1 MAPKAHCQRVGLTK
15 SKMDYKYTT
24 TFESPLLAC
33 EINESSLI
41 SQASL
46 DNLAPLVPT
55 DIDYDSNIDLLG
67 VAFNAAV
74 VNKFNRNGDGMDT
87 STALKYTK
95 NFVHKPTNIEHD
107 KQKVVGHIASAGFS
121 EYGSS
126 KILSADEVKDKKNPF
141 NIALGAVIYKSVNKN
156 FTDLVE
162 KSLDPADSAYQK
174 VSASWEVGFSDY
186 VLAVGSSDL
195 ENAKIISDPNKIEE
209 LKGFLRSYGGS
220 GKTEEGEDIYR
231 LIMGDIY
238 PLGIAYTLNPAADV
252 RGLYS
257 ELDEAPIA
265 FINDKRDKI
274 SQNKDFNVNEKK
286 DIIAMEIEQTIS
298 ELKELLNEKKFSK
311 EAVASMT
318 ETFSAAIKQRD
329 EQYRKDIE
337 EATSQ
342 KDKAEQEYEGLKA
355 SISELEEKLG
365 AANERIS
372 SFENEQRAEEAV
384 ARFNERMDSLD
395 QAFELDGED
404 REFLA
409 KELKEIESEEAYTSF
424 ASKLEVLWKHKNKET
439 QQAFN
444 DEVQARIDEEVA
456 KRLSTASTED
466 VKPEEALD
474 AAEETDAEVSNAN
487 EAVSAEEPS
496 LREKFK
502 AAFTRDNIE
511 IS

>member
-1 MAPKAHCQRVGLTK
+1 
-15 SKMDYKYTT
+15 MDYKYTT

-74 VNKFNRNGDGMDT
+74 VNKFNKNGDGMDT

-121 EYGSS
+121 DYASS
-126 KILSADEVKDKKNPF
+126 KILNDNQVRNEKNPF

-162 KSLDPADSAYQK
+162 RSLDPADSAYQK

-186 VLAVGSSDL
+186 VLAVGSTDL
-195 ENAKIISDPNKIEE
+195 KDAKIISDPSEIEE
-209 LKGFLRSYGGS
+209 LKGYLKSYGGS
-220 GKTEEGEDIYR
+220 GKTDKGERIYR

-238 PLGIAYTLNPAADV
+238 PLGVAYTLNPAADV

-257 ELDEAPIA
+257 ESEDAPIA

-274 SQNKDFNVNEKK
+274 SQNNKINVNTKK
-286 DIIAMEIEQTIS
+286 DIIAMEIENTIS

-318 ETFSAAIKQRD
+318 DTFSKAIRERD

-337 EATSQ
+337 AAKSAKESAIKEHDELKSSL
-342 KDKAEQEYEGLKA
+342 AE
-355 SISELEEKLG
+355 IEEKLG

-372 SFENEQRAEEAV
+372 AFENEKKAEEAV
-384 ARFNERMDSLD
+384 ARFNERMDDLD
-395 QAFELDGED
+395 TKFELDDED

-409 KELKEIESEEAYTSF
+409 KELKEIGEEEAYASF
-424 ASKLEVLWKHKNKET
+424 SDKLEVLWKHKSKEA
-439 QQAFN
+439 QAAFN
-444 DEVQARIDEEVA
+444 AEIQSRIDEEVA
-456 KRLSTASTED
+456 KRVSTASA
-466 VKPEEALD
+466 EEVEVEQALD
-474 AAEETDAEVSNAN
+474 AAEATDAPVANAN
-487 EAVSAEEPS
+487 EAVASKEPT
-496 LREKFK
+496 LKEKFK
-502 AAFTRDNIE
+502 AAFTRENIE